1 LNFLLLY
8 EDAHCFYSEAGEA
21 RLVTAV
27 SLPFNRKNLS
37 FCSEFFDS
45 TDANK
50 DGIITMEEWLD
61 SPVRST
67 SGVEACS
74 ILVKQWAKFDPANV
88 GYLTKQQAIN
98 RKA

>member
-1 LNFLLLY
+1 LFRS
-8 EDAHCFYSEAGEA
+8 D
-21 RLVTAV
+21 
-27 SLPFNRKNLS
+27 
-37 FCSEFFDS
+37 FFDI

-50 DGIITMEEWLD
+50 DGKITMEEWLD

-67 SGVEACS
+67 SGGETRS
-74 ILVKQWAKFDPANV
+74 MLVKHWAKFDSANA